1 MNASGNSTPLPGDNP
16 IGNHEDDV
24 LERAGVA
31 NDFARQVLE
40 LDAGHG
46 TTVGVFGPWGS
57 GKTSFVNLARK
68 TFERE
73 SVPVLDFNP
82 WLFSGA
88 EQLVERFF
96 AELSA
101 SMGMTDELEEI
112 GDAFRRY
119 GAALNAVAGVA
130 SALLAVPQ
138 IGAIVAKITEAAGN
152 ASQPESVDALRKKIE
167 GALRERGKSIIVVLD
182 DVDRL
187 SAPEIREVF
196 KLVRLTAGFPN
207 LIYIVSCDRLRV
219 EQALGEQA
227 PGLSGRDYLEKII
240 QWSFNLPEVPSHLL
254 ARQLEQAIKRALAAI
269 ENPGRLDEE
278 VWSKARVEI
287 VRPLIRNMRDVR
299 RYAIAVRS
307 TVGGL
312 EGQVA
317 LADVLALEAVRV
329 FLPDV
334 FGLLSGAIDGL
345 TGMTQA
351 VERRVDRMRLQVLE
365 DPFPGLNKWLKKQ
378 VDGLS
383 TAAGKDRAAEAARTA
398 REVVEATVD
407 NLFPVG
413 AGLRS
418 LSDGNSDPCVNHDA
432 AKHLRER
439 RVAHEHI
446 FRRYLERT
454 TSPELLAFHDAERAL
469 ARMADRNRLTE
480 FIHSLG
486 SPRWQGVVSNLRDLA
501 DRFRPEHVEPGV
513 VVLLDLLPDMQE
525 RPSRSSVRGS
535 DAGGTVLRVTLQL
548 LGVLEDAADVEA
560 AVRRILPEVT
570 SLGSKAKF
578 VHLLTLPSESD
589 HKFVSKAAANE
600 FKTMLRNEIRVAPAD
615 SLADER
621 DPYAAL
627 VFAKRCGEPTDE
639 PFEIDCSPKLTFAL
653 LQSVR
658 GEMRTESIGSRAVR
672 RTAVLDWECLIDLYG
687 GEDVLETRFNDLK
700 ARIEILKPWLET
712 RPIPLDEAEQL
723 LELAD
728 RYLSGWRPDAD

>member
-46 TTVGVFGPWGS
+46 TTVGVFG
-57 GKTSFVNLARK
+57 
-68 TFERE
+68 
-73 SVPVLDFNP
+73 
-82 WLFSGA
+82 
-88 EQLVERFF
+88 
-96 AELSA
+96 
-101 SMGMTDELEEI
+101 
-112 GDAFRRY
+112 
-119 GAALNAVAGVA
+119 
-130 SALLAVPQ
+130 
-138 IGAIVAKITEAAGN
+138 
-152 ASQPESVDALRKKIE
+152 
-167 GALRERGKSIIVVLD
+167 
-182 DVDRL
+182 
-187 SAPEIREVF
+187 
-196 KLVRLTAGFPN
+196 
-207 LIYIVSCDRLRV
+207 
-219 EQALGEQA
+219 EQA

-269 ENPGRLDEE
+269 ENPGWLDEE

-432 AKHLRER
+432 AKHLRAR

-535 DAGGTVLRVTLQL
+535 DTGGNRSASYSSAAGR
-548 LGVLEDAADVEA
+548 LG
-560 AVRRILPEVT
+560 
-570 SLGSKAKF
+570 
-578 VHLLTLPSESD
+578 
-589 HKFVSKAAANE
+589 
-600 FKTMLRNEIRVAPAD
+600 
-615 SLADER
+615 
-621 DPYAAL
+621 
-627 VFAKRCGEPTDE
+627 RCGRRRSRGT
-639 PFEIDCSPKLTFAL
+639 SYFAL

-728 RYLSGWRPDAD
+728 RYLSGWRPEAD